1 MGNFITN
8 IKVNHIFHLENF
20 CIPISENEKK
30 HLIITGKNG
39 SGKTILLN
47 AIVEHLSKVCNDGTL
62 RFLDLKKDLKSNQ
75 TWLQQA
81 ENTGDS
87 KDIATR
93 RKSIEHYKARIEAM
107 YGKVELSFHDIYSI
121 SKDFLSQDFIIAY
134 YGDERRS
141 LFVEPKNPIKPDLE
155 MKTDLKHN
163 KVDQFL
169 NFMVD
174 CKVQE
179 ALARNEGKMED
190 ADYIRQW
197 FVGFRNILRQI
208 FDDTTLELDFNY
220 KDYSF
225 LIQTRGKSF
234 KFTELS
240 AGYSAALDIVADLIL
255 KMQSQD
261 NVVRAYE
268 KEGIV
273 LIDEIET
280 HLHLELQRMILPMLT
295 TIFPNIQ
302 FIVTTHSPFILN
314 SLENAVAFDLEHREP
329 IEDLTDYS
337 YEALA
342 EGYFGVRTDSSE
354 IQMRLQRL
362 EELIRAEQLSVSDK
376 SELDMYLKDFDKI
389 PEAVA
394 PAVKAKYYDLK
405 REWQNKNELR

>member
-1 MGNFITN
+1 MSNYITN

-20 CIPISENEKK
+20 CIPISDAEKK

-47 AIVEHLSKVCNDGTL
+47 AILEHLNSICYDNDMSEKVC
-62 RFLDLKKDLKSNQ
+62 S
-75 TWLQQA
+75 
-81 ENTGDS
+81 
-87 KDIATR
+87 
-93 RKSIEHYKARIEAM
+93 
-107 YGKVELSFHDIYSI
+107 KVELSFHDIYSL
-121 SKDFLSQDFIIAY
+121 SKDFLGRDFIIAY
-134 YGDERRS
+134 YADERKS
-141 LFVEPKNPIKPDLE
+141 KFVEPKNPIKPNLE
-155 MKTDLKHN
+155 MKTDLKDN

-174 CKVQE
+174 YKVQE
-179 ALARNEGKMED
+179 ALARNEGKTEE

-197 FVGFRNILRQI
+197 FESFRTILRQI
-208 FDDTTLELDFNY
+208 FDDAALELDFNY

-225 LIQTRGKSF
+225 HIQTEGRSF

-261 NVVRAYE
+261 SVVRAYE

-280 HLHLELQRMILPMLT
+280 HLHLELQRMVLPILT

-314 SLENAVAFDLEHREP
+314 SLENAVAFDLEHRMP

-354 IQMRLQRL
+354 IQMRLQRM
-362 EELIRAEQLSVSDK
+362 EELIRTDRLSDSDRV
-376 SELDMYLKDFDKI
+376 ELEMYLDDFKKI

-405 REWQNKNELR
+405 REWENKNCLR

>member
-1 MGNFITN
+1 MGNFITS

-47 AIVEHLSKVCNDGTL
+47 AIVEHLSKVCNDKML
-62 RFLDLKKDLKSNQ
+62 SFLDFKKYLESDQ
-75 TWLQQA
+75 AWLQQA
-81 ENTGDS
+81 ETTGDS
-87 KDIATR
+87 KSIA
-93 RKSIEHYKARIEAM
+93 SGQNNVEYYKNRIEEF

-121 SKDFLSQDFIIAY
+121 PKDFLSQDFIIAY
-134 YGDERRS
+134 YADERKS
-141 LFVEPKNPIKPDLE
+141 LFVEPKNPVK

-179 ALARNEGKMED
+179 ALARNEGKTED

-255 KMQSQD
+255 KMQSQN

-280 HLHLELQRMILPMLT
+280 HLHLELQRVILPILT

-302 FIVTTHSPFILN
+302 FVVTTHSPFILN

-354 IQMRLQRL
+354 IQMRLQRM
-362 EELIRAEQLSVSDK
+362 EELIRSDQLSISDK
-376 SELDMYLKDFDKI
+376 SELEICRILIRFRKQLLLLLKLNI
-389 PEAVA
+389 MI
-394 PAVKAKYYDLK
+394 
-405 REWQNKNELR
+405 

>member
-1 MGNFITN
+1 
-8 IKVNHIFHLENF
+8 
-20 CIPISENEKK
+20 
-30 HLIITGKNG
+30 
-39 SGKTILLN
+39 
-47 AIVEHLSKVCNDGTL
+47 
-62 RFLDLKKDLKSNQ
+62 
-75 TWLQQA
+75 
-81 ENTGDS
+81 
-87 KDIATR
+87 
-93 RKSIEHYKARIEAM
+93 
-107 YGKVELSFHDIYSI
+107 
-121 SKDFLSQDFIIAY
+121 
-134 YGDERRS
+134 
-141 LFVEPKNPIKPDLE
+141 

-225 LIQTRGKSF
+225 LIQTHGKSF

-295 TIFPNIQ
+295 AIFPNIQ

>member
-47 AIVEHLSKVCNDGTL
+47 AIVEHLSKVCNDKTL
-62 RFLDLKKDLKSNQ
+62 SFLDVKKNLISHR
-75 TWLQQA
+75 TWLQTA
-81 ENTGDS
+81 KAANNLR
-87 KDIATR
+87 DIVYNQD
-93 RKSIEHYKARIEAM
+93 SIEHYKTRIEEM

>member
-47 AIVEHLSKVCNDGTL
+47 AIVEHLNKVCNDKTL
-62 RFLDLKKDLKSNQ
+62 SFLEDEKHLESCE
-75 TWLQQA
+75 TWLQESKA
-81 ENTGDS
+81 VGDLQRM
-87 KDIATR
+87 A
-93 RKSIEHYKARIEAM
+93 SIQSSVELYIARIEEV

-134 YGDERRS
+134 YADERRS

-208 FDDTTLELDFNY
+208 FNDTTLELDFNY

-295 TIFPNIQ
+295 AIFPNIQ